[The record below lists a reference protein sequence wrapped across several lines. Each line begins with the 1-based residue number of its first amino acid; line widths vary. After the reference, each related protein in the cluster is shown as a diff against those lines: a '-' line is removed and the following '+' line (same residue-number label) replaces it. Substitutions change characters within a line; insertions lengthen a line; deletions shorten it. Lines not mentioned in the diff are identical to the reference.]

1 MNSTAK
7 SVPRQSLNLSA
18 AVMLPNVPL
27 LSLPITSMI

>member
-18 AVMLPNVPL
+18 AVMIPSVPRS
-27 LSLPITSMI
+27 SLPITSTI

>member
-27 LSLPITSMI
+27 SSLPITSMI